1 MPKALL
7 ADDDARLRQLV
18 ADWLEHHQFNLDT
31 VSDGLAA
38 QEMLG
43 HSTYDVLILDW
54 DMPGM
59 TGVDV
64 CRWFRSR
71 GGTTPILMLT
81 GKNTIDEKE
90 DSFGAGVDD
99 YLTKP
104 FELRELSMRLTA
116 LLRRGS
122 VAPSRKVQ
130 AGPLEID
137 PEAHSALVNGAP
149 LKLTATEFAVLE
161 FLSRHPNL
169 VFSADALIDR
179 VWGSSSEI
187 SPDTVRVYIK
197 RLREKLGTAGHGELL
212 QNVHGV
218 GYKFVPTA

>member
-7 ADDDARLRQLV
+7 ADDDARLRQLIG
-18 ADWLEHHQFNLDT
+18 DWLEHHQFTLDV
-31 VSDGLAA
+31 VSDGVQA

-43 HSTYDVLILDW
+43 HGVYDVLIFDW

-59 TGVDV
+59 NGVDL
-64 CRWFRSR
+64 CRWFRGR
-71 GGTTPILMLT
+71 GGTTPVLMLT
-81 GKNTIDEKE
+81 GKNSIDEKE
-90 DSFGAGVDD
+90 DGFSAGVDD

-104 FELRELSMRLTA
+104 FELRELTARLTA
-116 LLRRGS
+116 LLRRGN
-122 VAPSRKVQ
+122 VAPTRKVQ
-130 AGPLEID
+130 AGPLSID
-137 PEAHSALVNGAP
+137 PDAHAASVDGTP

-161 FLSRHPNL
+161 FMSRHPNQ

-179 VWGSSSEI
+179 VWKSSSEI

-197 RLREKLGTAGHGELL
+197 RLREKLMALGHGELI

-218 GYKFVPTA
+218 GYKLVLS